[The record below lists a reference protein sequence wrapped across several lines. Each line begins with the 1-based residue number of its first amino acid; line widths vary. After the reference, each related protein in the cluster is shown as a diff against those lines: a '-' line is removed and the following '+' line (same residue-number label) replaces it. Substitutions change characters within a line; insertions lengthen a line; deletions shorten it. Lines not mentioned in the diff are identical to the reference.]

1 MAATKELL
9 FALDMLT
16 EGTVAEIAP
25 EALRAEAPVARR
37 EHKSWTTAPGIQGFG
52 IGEKIT
58 SGKRLKEVVLKI
70 YVEKKLPES
79 QLADSVV
86 VPEEIKIGSLSK
98 PVPTDV
104 QAIGKVTLEEN
115 TTRQRPLIPG
125 YSVGHPDIT
134 AGTLGCLVRRKGD
147 KRTLYILSNSH
158 VLANEGL
165 AQKGDKILQPGVVD
179 GGAVPADL
187 IGKLEDFVP
196 FQFTATGFPNLVDA
210 AIANLK
216 ATIES
221 TSAIRLIGVP
231 AGVSTTLRRNMQVQK
246 TGRTT
251 DYTVGVITDINYRLP
266 LSYKKPGGG
275 SGRVGLRDQ
284 VLCTRYTAGGDS
296 GSAVLNMKKEVVG
309 LHFAGSPSSSIFNKI
324 ANVLAALNIE
334 IVTQNI

>member
-1 MAATKELL
+1 MATTQNLL
-9 FALDMLT
+9 LALDMLT
-16 EGTVAEIAP
+16 EGTVAEMAP

-37 EHKSWTTAPGIQGFG
+37 EHKNWTQAPGIQGLG

-58 SGKRLKEVVLKI
+58 CGKKLKEVVLKV

-79 QLADSVV
+79 QLRESIA
-86 VPEEIKIGSLSK
+86 VPSEVKIGGLSK

-104 QAIGKVTLEEN
+104 QAIGKVRLEEN

-125 YSVGHPDIT
+125 YSIGHPDIT
-134 AGTLGCLVRRKGD
+134 AGTLGCLVRRKNS
-147 KRTLYILSNSH
+147 RRILYILSNSH

-165 AQKGDKILQPGVVD
+165 AQKGDQIIQPGDLD
-179 GGAVPADL
+179 GGVVPGDV

-196 FQFTATGFPNLVDA
+196 FQFTAAGFPNLVDA
-210 AIANLK
+210 AIARIRANIS
-216 ATIES
+216 A

-275 SGRVGLRDQ
+275 TGRVGLRDQ

-296 GSAVLNMKKEVVG
+296 GSAVLNMKKAVVG

-324 ANVLAALNIE
+324 ANVLAALKIE